1 MLSISQ
7 QEEIEKYLDYFKVKF
22 SKIEIGKKPSP
33 EFIVQHEHTF
43 PESLFYIWNKLGFA
57 SFEYGGFWL
66 VNPIEYEDILELC
79 LKDTEFP
86 EYDEFYVFGRSA
98 FGELHAI
105 GKNTSSK
112 LTIDIINL
120 RIYPSIKAPQDG
132 DKVDFLGSLL
142 SMIVT
147 RAKNEDI
154 DIYDKNENLLFDRCL
169 TNLGELK
176 DNEIYAFEPPAILG
190 GLQIIE
196 NIKKVDLFQY
206 IPFVAQLDKF
216 QVMLDIAKEVD
227 RLGIKPKG

>member
-1 MLSISQ
+1 MLPINQ
-7 QEEIEKYLDYFKVKF
+7 QKEIQKYFDYFNIKF
-22 SKIEIGKKPSP
+22 TKIEIGKKPSL
-33 EFIVQHEHTF
+33 EFTAQYEHIL
-43 PESLFYIWNKLGFA
+43 PESLFYIWSKMGFA
-57 SFEYGGFWL
+57 SFEHGGFWL

-86 EYDEFYVFGRSA
+86 EYDEFYVLGRSA

-112 LTIDIINL
+112 LTIDLINL
-120 RIYPSIKAPQDG
+120 RIYPSIKSPQDG
-132 DKVDFLGSLL
+132 DKVDLLGSLL

-154 DIYDKNENLLFDRCL
+154 DIYDKNEKLLFERCL

-176 DNEIYAFEPPAILG
+176 DNEIYAFEPPVVLG
-190 GLQIIE
+190 GPKVIE
-196 NIKKVDLFQY
+196 NMKKVDLFQY

-227 RLGIKPKG
+227 RLGIKPRG